1 MDINSLEHTMWNV
14 SITSYVAFPPQ
25 ILTSSRGPRDTGGR
39 DVVIG
44 SAATG
49 ANPSSAAT
57 SEQILLH
64 SKATLGR
71 SLATDRIQ
79 QSKFNRCVLF
89 YVMNPFAASY
99 IIRPNY
105 L

>member
-1 MDINSLEHTMWNV
+1 MDINSLAHTVWNV
-14 SITSYVAFPPQ
+14 SITSYVAFPPKS
-25 ILTSSRGPRDTGGR
+25 LTSSRGPRDKGGR
-39 DVVIG
+39 DVVIV

-57 SEQILLH
+57 SEQTLLH

-71 SLATDRIQ
+71 SLATGPIQ
-79 QSKFNRCVLF
+79 QSKFNMYVLF

>member
-1 MDINSLEHTMWNV
+1 MDINSLAHTVWNV

-49 ANPSSAAT
+49 ANPSSAAKTDKMT
-57 SEQILLH
+57 SLL
-64 SKATLGR
+64 
-71 SLATDRIQ
+71 
-79 QSKFNRCVLF
+79 
-89 YVMNPFAASY
+89 
-99 IIRPNY
+99 
-105 L
+105 